1 VNLPRTAQIPG
12 KMGGMVLGSMNRRA
26 QREREREREMDLER
40 DSARTTTSDQDRTS
54 ESVDH
59 YQRQLV
65 TRLSRHF
72 QLSLRVWWGNKW
84 IQSGESRWNVINLC
98 SSIIFLLHSLLHFD
112 L

>member
-26 QREREREREMDLER
+26 QRERERERDGPG
-40 DSARTTTSDQDRTS
+40 ARFRQ
-54 ESVDH
+54 DH